1 MRLDPLLP
9 ANPFGSSE
17 HWTHMS
23 NEPPA
28 QEVRRNGVR
37 LVQWKMKFKTCREQ
51 KEKDNMVSYPDSKQT
66 LGSSFHCWVM
76 VALVKGFV
84 ANLGDPTQGF
94 SEDLQCSRPTSAPS
108 EHG

>member
-23 NEPPA
+23 DEPLA

-37 LVQWKMKFKTCREQ
+37 LVQRNILML
-51 KEKDNMVSYPDSKQT
+51 QT
-66 LGSSFHCWVM
+66 Y
-76 VALVKGFV
+76 
-84 ANLGDPTQGF
+84 
-94 SEDLQCSRPTSAPS
+94 SRLP
-108 EHG
+108 